1 MATANLPIAKV
12 MVLEDR
18 AQVERQGP
26 VELAAGRNVLRVEGV
41 STLVVDRSLRAQVA
55 GAKVVEARVLRTF
68 KAVPPGG
75 LPADASKLRAKAKD
89 LEKALA
95 EQISDASRRAAELEV
110 VRAAR
115 ADLLRAAGE
124 LSATGSAAPEA
135 WSKQLQQL
143 RAAEAAAEG
152 AVGDLQAA
160 QLRTQRELAEARA
173 ALNVSEQPPEAL
185 EAALELTVEAAAP
198 ATAAAARVTYLVPCA
213 AWRPRY
219 RATLRQ
225 AAGEGAQ
232 VELETEAS
240 VWQRTGEA
248 WAEVALSLS
257 TARPALGTAPPELMD
272 DFL

>member
-115 ADLLRAAGE
+115 ADLLRAAG
-124 LSATGSAAPEA
+124 G
-135 WSKQLQQL
+135 
-143 RAAEAAAEG
+143 
-152 AVGDLQAA
+152 V
-160 QLRTQRELAEARA
+160 
-173 ALNVSEQPPEAL
+173 
-185 EAALELTVEAAAP
+185 VEAAAAAPRRRGRRRGSGGRPPGGAAAHP
-198 ATAAAARVTYLVPCA
+198 ARAGRGARRPQRLRAAARGAGGRAGADRGGGRARHRRRRARHLPGALRRLAPALPGDA
-213 AWRPRY
+213 AASRGRR
-219 RATLRQ
+219 RAGGVGDRGLRL
-225 AAGEGAQ
+225 AAHRRGVGGGGA
-232 VELETEAS
+232 L
-240 VWQRTGEA
+240 
-248 WAEVALSLS
+248 ALDGP
-257 TARPALGTAPPELMD
+257 AGAGHRPAGADGRLP
-272 DFL
+272 